1 MSHPIRKD
9 GELSLFTVLTDQLL
23 DAARNVPDEYWR
35 MTEAEMRSKSNPTP
49 TDYALRVSFW
59 KEFEHAMRR
68 GKTKVSGYSVYRGIC
83 SAQYWHNRFLPNQA
97 KVAWILRPMQA
108 YEKELEAILHRATER
123 LWEIIEMPIT
133 DSKGRHDPR
142 RAAVILAALKQV
154 EDRVKGMAIQRQQ
167 KLQVNVN
174 QPSQTRI
181 AADLTSMDNIDARI
195 KELEGQLSGGSGG
208 APRALSEDHTGEDV
222 LDVLADDVGEDLD
235 EPMVILQETLAKGS
249 F

>member
-1 MSHPIRKD
+1 MLRD
-9 GELSLFTVLTDQLL
+9 GLFEVATGI
-23 DAARNVPDEYWR
+23 PDEIWEA
-35 MTEAEMRSKSNPTP
+35 TEAEIRSLAQPTP
-49 TDYALRVSFW
+49 TDYALRASFW
-59 KEFEHAMRR
+59 REYERAMSQ
-68 GKTKVSGYSVYRGIC
+68 GTGKVSAQSVYSGVC
-83 SAQYWHNRFLPNQA
+83 SQQYWNSKLLKKPA
-97 KVAWILRPMQA
+97 KVAWLLRPMQV